1 MSILFYFFINFKGN
15 QNIKEIKRPLDPDFI
30 LFFFKGCLSH
40 FTMYKKYKK
49 LIYPQINIIIINR
62 PRGKDCF
69 IFNNQLDILFEND
82 KIIIFYVFLQVMTKP
97 FYLFIFNCNHRCKR
111 DG

>member
-40 FTMYKKYKK
+40 FTMY
-49 LIYPQINIIIINR
+49 Q
-62 PRGKDCF
+62 
-69 IFNNQLDILFEND
+69 
-82 KIIIFYVFLQVMTKP
+82 KI
-97 FYLFIFNCNHRCKR
+97 
-111 DG
+111 